1 MTDTRPFEGSAFED
15 NRLRIGCDFRVI
27 AAHDAGDAARLR
39 RVGND
44 QHVAAELAVDAV
56 KGLHIFAFLGPPCD
70 EVMVDNVV
78 VVICM
83 QGYAQLDHDVVRH
96 VDDVVD
102 RTNAGLAQA
111 LLHP

>member
-1 MTDTRPFEGSAFED
+1 M
-15 NRLRIGCDFRVI
+15 
-27 AAHDAGDAARLR
+27 
-39 RVGND
+39 
-44 QHVAAELAVDAV
+44 
-56 KGLHIFAFLGPPCD
+56 
-70 EVMVDNVV
+70 MVDDVV

-96 VDDVVD
+96 VDDVVN